1 MSRHFAY
8 SVPGLGRF
16 RTNAFYQRSSVALA
30 MRRVRTSVS
39 TFDELRL
46 PDVVRRLSEHH
57 RGLVLVTGPTGSGK
71 TTTLAAMV
79 DHINHV
85 RSCHIITIE
94 DPIEYLHNDDMAAI
108 DQREVGFDTDS
119 FSSAMRTILRQDPDV
134 ILVGEMRD
142 PETVHTA
149 LTAAETGHLVFS
161 TLHTTTA
168 TETVNRIVDF
178 FPPHQQGQVRVS
190 LAGALTGTICQR
202 LIPRADGKGRVPALE
217 IMVVNGRIQQAIMDP
232 VQTSDINEI
241 MAEGEY
247 YGMQTF
253 DQSLVE
259 LLPRRD
265 HRPARGHECGLEPAR
280 PEGAPRA
287 DGDRV
292 NRPRIRGRRGFLIRE
307 PRRESGFLILR
318 SSGSDRAPCG
328 ESCDHGRSAAH
339 CDRQRNRGKAPPA
352 FLTRERSE
360 RHPQTRA
367 DHGRRDGTHD
377 GPQFG
382 PVQPSTAPAGSRP
395 KASARCRPGW
405 LPTDPLSTTAPTDSA
420 MPMSMPPRC
429 HQRRSAMA
437 AADKSTAPIPVP
449 TSETVAGGGRPSSS
463 MAARASVVAPSAH
476 IPGTAQWGPR
486 AHATAPNMAPVTS
499 STTG

>member
-1 MSRHFAY
+1 M
-8 SVPGLGRF
+8 
-16 RTNAFYQRSSVALA
+16 
-30 MRRVRTSVS
+30 
-39 TFDELRL
+39 
-46 PDVVRRLSEHH
+46 RRLSEHH

-85 RSCHIITIE
+85 RSCHVITIE
-94 DPIEYLHNDDMAAI
+94 DPIEYLHKDDLAAI

-217 IMVVNGRIQQAIMDP
+217 IMVVNGRIQQAILDP

-253 DQSLVE
+253 DQSLGRAAA
-259 LLPRRD
+259 RRSD
-265 HRPARGHECGLEPAR
+265 RPARGHERGEQPAR
-280 PEGAPRA
+280 PQGEARAHGHRVHGPGIRRLRGVLTRSTTDRSVGHGPGSSEPDRSFPPRT
-287 DGDRV
+287 R
-292 NRPRIRGRRGFLIRE
+292 RSRLQLLRRSPRTATPTSVAGRRDL
-307 PRRESGFLILR
+307 
-318 SSGSDRAPCG
+318 
-328 ESCDHGRSAAH
+328 GRV
-339 CDRQRNRGKAPPA
+339 
-352 FLTRERSE
+352 LRERLPRCTRTTAE
-360 RHPQTRA
+360 RRDA
-367 DHGRRDGTHD
+367 DHGPGAPT
-377 GPQFG
+377 
-382 PVQPSTAPAGSRP
+382 QPITAPAGSKRP
-395 KASARCRPGW
+395 RRHGGRRADRTAH
-405 LPTDPLSTTAPTDSA
+405 DHVSTHAGRAPI
-420 MPMSMPPRC
+420 PMSMPPRC
-429 HQRRSAMA
+429 HQRRSAIA
-437 AADKSTAPIPVP
+437 AA
-449 TSETVAGGGRPSSS
+449 PSS
-463 MAARASVVAPSAH
+463 AQR
-476 IPGTAQWGPR
+476 PGPCR
-486 AHATAPNMAPVTS
+486 
-499 STTG
+499 

>member
-1 MSRHFAY
+1 M
-8 SVPGLGRF
+8 
-16 RTNAFYQRSSVALA
+16 
-30 MRRVRTSVS
+30 
-39 TFDELRL
+39 
-46 PDVVRRLSEHH
+46 RRLSEHH

-85 RSCHIITIE
+85 RSCHVITIE
-94 DPIEYLHNDDMAAI
+94 DPIEYLHKDDLAAI

-217 IMVVNGRIQQAIMDP
+217 IMVVNGRIQQAILDP
-232 VQTSDINEI
+232 VQTSDIDEI

-253 DQSLVE
+253 DQSLAE
-259 LLPRRD
+259 LLRD
-265 HRPARGHECGLEPAR
+265 EVIDLREAMNAASNPHDLKVRLERMGIVSTGRGFVAR
-280 PEGAPRA
+280 PR
-287 DGDRV
+287 
-292 NRPRIRGRRGFLIRE
+292 FLID
-307 PRRESGFLILR
+307 LR
-318 SSGSDRAPCG
+318 VGTASPSRAQGPI
-328 ESCDHGRSAAH
+328 ELPAT
-339 CDRQRNRGKAPPA
+339 KAPINA
-352 FLTRERSE
+352 AAGAQAAAATATARCRGVTLATAARR
-360 RHPQTRA
+360 RA
-367 DHGRRDGTHD
+367 SADSATTSHGRRRPHRRPRRRGPTH
-377 GPQFG
+377 PM
-382 PVQPSTAPAGSRP
+382 TAPAGTRAHSDDRRDAVVAGRATGP
-395 KASARCRPGW
+395 AARH
-405 LPTDPLSTTAPTDSA
+405 AA
-420 MPMSMPPRC
+420 A
-429 HQRRSAMA
+429 RRS
-437 AADKSTAPIPVP
+437 
-449 TSETVAGGGRPSSS
+449 R
-463 MAARASVVAPSAH
+463 
-476 IPGTAQWGPR
+476 
-486 AHATAPNMAPVTS
+486 
-499 STTG
+499 